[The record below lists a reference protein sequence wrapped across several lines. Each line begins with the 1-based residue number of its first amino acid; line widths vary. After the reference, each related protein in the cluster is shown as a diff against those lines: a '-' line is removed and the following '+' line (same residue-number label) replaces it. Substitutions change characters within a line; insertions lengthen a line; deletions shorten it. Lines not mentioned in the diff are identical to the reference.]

1 MEKDNKTGPWI
12 TYTTKGL
19 EFDFSELDNK
29 VQYKFEVIAKNK
41 GGESLPGERYIQTSY
56 PESMYF
62 LKTSEILSVQSIY
75 STESNF
81 AKVALKLSFL
91 VEIRK
96 FPLALSV
103 TVSEIARPKFY

>member
-1 MEKDNKTGPWI
+1 MEKDNKKGPWI
-12 TYTTKGL
+12 THTTKGL
-19 EFDFSELDNK
+19 EFDFTELDNK
-29 VQYKFEVIAKNK
+29 VQYKFEVKAKNK
-41 GGESLPGERYIQTSY
+41 AGESLPGEKYIQTSY

-81 AKVALKLSFL
+81 AKVALKFSFL

-96 FPLALSV
+96 FPSALFI